1 METSRRQRV
10 QAITPNR
17 TSHKSTVVLVILLA
31 SFVLLQWLLPLGTAI
46 QIGGDEGFA
55 LAKATL
61 CLKGFK
67 LYTEVWNDQP
77 PLHTFLLTQ
86 ILKHISV
93 SILGPRMLTSLCA
106 IILLATVFLIVLRS
120 NGLVAAG
127 LTTGLLIASPGFLE
141 LNSSCMVEI
150 PALAPAIAALCLL
163 LVVRNTRLRIG
174 EIVAGVLLGIALQT
188 KFNTAVYLPLAGL
201 IIWSRQPGAISPAT
215 QPAPLNRGG
224 RTHGEEERRG
234 EVTIRGVPVSD
245 QRLKKGRVATP
256 RSILL
261 FAASVIVSFFALGY
275 LIGETAYS
283 LEFKQAWSAHV
294 ASAKSFEYGSP
305 SDRPFDW
312 TILLKNWDATIP
324 ALAGIVF
331 LLRRVRQDFRAII
344 PPVWLAL
351 TLVVFATH
359 RPWFCQCVNPR
370 RTPGLFALL
379 VAYAICA
386 LPWMGSRLYLQI
398 TGIRNSPQTYSS
410 LVITNVERFKPFTQF
425 MYADERVYSFHTGI
439 PIPPKLAVLSLKRL
453 WSGDLTNEKIA
464 AELWSIKPGVI
475 LLANDARAV
484 PFDDLLTSEYR
495 LVYQD
500 DKHRLYAQKSVIAQA
515 KY

>member
-1 METSRRQRV
+1 
-10 QAITPNR
+10 
-17 TSHKSTVVLVILLA
+17 
-31 SFVLLQWLLPLGTAI
+31 
-46 QIGGDEGFA
+46 
-55 LAKATL
+55 
-61 CLKGFK
+61 
-67 LYTEVWNDQP
+67 
-77 PLHTFLLTQ
+77 
-86 ILKHISV
+86 
-93 SILGPRMLTSLCA
+93 
-106 IILLATVFLIVLRS
+106 
-120 NGLVAAG
+120 
-127 LTTGLLIASPGFLE
+127 
-141 LNSSCMVEI
+141 
-150 PALAPAIAALCLL
+150 
-163 LVVRNTRLRIG
+163 
-174 EIVAGVLLGIALQT
+174 
-188 KFNTAVYLPLAGL
+188 
-201 IIWSRQPGAISPAT
+201 
-215 QPAPLNRGG
+215 
-224 RTHGEEERRG
+224 
-234 EVTIRGVPVSD
+234 
-245 QRLKKGRVATP
+245 
-256 RSILL
+256 
-261 FAASVIVSFFALGY
+261 VIVSFFALGY

-359 RPWFCQCVNPR
+359 RPWWPYYYVHNAVPLCWCAAIGIAMVCQCVNPR